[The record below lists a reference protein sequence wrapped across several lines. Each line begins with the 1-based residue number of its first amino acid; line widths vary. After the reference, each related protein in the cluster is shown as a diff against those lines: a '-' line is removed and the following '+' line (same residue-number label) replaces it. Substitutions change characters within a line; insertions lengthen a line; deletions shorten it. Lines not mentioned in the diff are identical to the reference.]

1 MFCALGVFVL
11 CWLYVF
17 PVYRLPD
24 EKEIVQGVL
33 LQQGKAWRRN
43 QTAVALFSGVESAGE
58 KNGAKILVKAEA
70 SFGFDVKEEDHVAVL
85 CDSEFIQKLL
95 EECCDPGQLF
105 AMTKMNSPMGKNL
118 WFDGEFLY
126 SVTIDNATY
135 SLLPQGNSV
144 ALYRMKSCTVLCFG
158 LSTLETYQTDKLYYG
173 LALLGVVYIYLANL
187 PVLMVET
194 VKATPFQL
202 PLKKCS
208 VVGNGGILK
217 KSGCG
222 KQIDQADFVMRCN
235 LPPLSSEY
243 SKDVGSKTQ
252 LVTANPSIIQKRF
265 QNLLWSRKAF
275 VDSVKVYNHSYIYM
289 PAFSMKTG
297 TGPSLRVYY
306 TLKDFGAKQAVLF
319 ANPNFLRD
327 IGKFWK
333 SKGIHGKRLSTGLFL
348 VSAALGLCE
357 EVTIYGFWPFSVDLH
372 GRFISHHYYDNVLPD
387 SGFHAMPEEFLQL
400 WFLHKSGVL
409 RMQLEPCEDPL
420 IQPAA

>member
-1 MFCALGVFVL
+1 RRRRRRAAMAGLAWKWPRTRLPVGASALGVFVL

-33 LQQGKAWRRN
+33 LQQGRAWRRN
-43 QTAVALFSGVESAGE
+43 HTALALFR
-58 KNGAKILVKAEA
+58 
-70 SFGFDVKEEDHVAVL
+70 
-85 CDSEFIQKLL
+85 KLL

-105 AMTKMNSPMGKNL
+105 AMTKQNSPMGKNL
-118 WFDGEFLY
+118 WFDGELLY
-126 SVTIDNATY
+126 SFTIDNATY
-135 SLLPQGNSV
+135 SLFPQ
-144 ALYRMKSCTVLCFG
+144 
-158 LSTLETYQTDKLYYG
+158 
-173 LALLGVVYIYLANL
+173 
-187 PVLMVET
+187 
-194 VKATPFQL
+194 ATPLQL
-202 PLKKCS
+202 PLRKCS

-217 KSGCG
+217 RSGCG
-222 KQIDQADFVMRCN
+222 RQIDGADFVMRCN
-235 LPPLSSEY
+235 LPPLSREY
-243 SKDVGSKTQ
+243 SKDVGTKTQ

-306 TLKDFGAKQAVLF
+306 TLQDFGAKQRVLF

-333 SKGIHGKRLSTGLFL
+333 SKGIHAKRLSTGLFL

-357 EVTIYGFWPFSVDLH
+357 EVTIYGFWPFSVDLR
-372 GRFISHHYYDNVLPD
+372 GKFISHHYYDNVLPD

-409 RMQLEPCEDPL
+409 RMQLEQCEDPL
-420 IQPAA
+420 MQPAT

>member
-1 MFCALGVFVL
+1 MPERGPVPRRRCGRRMAGLAWKWPRTRLPVGASALGVFVL

-43 QTAVALFSGVESAGE
+43 QTAVALFR
-58 KNGAKILVKAEA
+58 
-70 SFGFDVKEEDHVAVL
+70 
-85 CDSEFIQKLL
+85 KLL

-105 AMTKMNSPMGKNL
+105 AMTKLNSPMGKNL

-135 SLLPQGNSV
+135 SLFPQ
-144 ALYRMKSCTVLCFG
+144 
-158 LSTLETYQTDKLYYG
+158 
-173 LALLGVVYIYLANL
+173 
-187 PVLMVET
+187 
-194 VKATPFQL
+194 ATPFQL

-275 VDSVKVYNHSYIYM
+275 VDSVKVYNRSYIYM

-306 TLKDFGAKQAVLF
+306 TLEDFGAKQAVLF

-333 SKGIHGKRLSTGLFL
+333 SKGIHAKRLSTGLFL

-372 GRFISHHYYDNVLPD
+372 GKFISHHYYDNVLPD

-420 IQPAA
+420 IQSSA

>member
-1 MFCALGVFVL
+1 MPERGPEPRRCCGRRRRMAGMPWKWPRTRLPVGASALGVFVL

-43 QTAVALFSGVESAGE
+43 QTAVALFR
-58 KNGAKILVKAEA
+58 
-70 SFGFDVKEEDHVAVL
+70 
-85 CDSEFIQKLL
+85 KLL

-105 AMTKMNSPMGKNL
+105 AMTKLNSPMGKNL

-135 SLLPQGNSV
+135 SLFPQ
-144 ALYRMKSCTVLCFG
+144 
-158 LSTLETYQTDKLYYG
+158 
-173 LALLGVVYIYLANL
+173 
-187 PVLMVET
+187 
-194 VKATPFQL
+194 ATPFQL

-306 TLKDFGAKQAVLF
+306 TLADFGAKQTVLF

-409 RMQLEPCEDPL
+409 RMQLEPCGDPL
-420 IQPAA
+420 IQPSA

>member
-1 MFCALGVFVL
+1 MIFKDCFRAFTSCSAACELLGALEG
-11 CWLYVF
+11 
-17 PVYRLPD
+17 
-24 EKEIVQGVL
+24 
-33 LQQGKAWRRN
+33 
-43 QTAVALFSGVESAGE
+43 
-58 KNGAKILVKAEA
+58 
-70 SFGFDVKEEDHVAVL
+70 
-85 CDSEFIQKLL
+85 KLL

-135 SLLPQGNSV
+135 SLFPQ
-144 ALYRMKSCTVLCFG
+144 
-158 LSTLETYQTDKLYYG
+158 
-173 LALLGVVYIYLANL
+173 
-187 PVLMVET
+187 
-194 VKATPFQL
+194 ATPFQL

-222 KQIDQADFVMRCN
+222 RQIDQADFVMRCN

-306 TLKDFGAKQAVLF
+306 TLEDFGAKQAVLF

-333 SKGIHGKRLSTGLFL
+333 SKGIHAKRLSTGLFL

-372 GRFISHHYYDNVLPD
+372 GKFISHHYYDNVLPD

-420 IQPAA
+420 TQPSA

>member
-1 MFCALGVFVL
+1 V
-11 CWLYVF
+11 
-17 PVYRLPD
+17 P
-24 EKEIVQGVL
+24 
-33 LQQGKAWRRN
+33 
-43 QTAVALFSGVESAGE
+43 FSR
-58 KNGAKILVKAEA
+58 
-70 SFGFDVKEEDHVAVL
+70 
-85 CDSEFIQKLL
+85 KLL

-135 SLLPQGNSV
+135 SLFPQ
-144 ALYRMKSCTVLCFG
+144 
-158 LSTLETYQTDKLYYG
+158 
-173 LALLGVVYIYLANL
+173 
-187 PVLMVET
+187 
-194 VKATPFQL
+194 ATPFQL

-306 TLKDFGAKQAVLF
+306 TLADFGAKQEVLF

-327 IGKFWK
+327 ISKFWK
-333 SKGIHGKRLSTGLFL
+333 SKGIHAKRLSTGLFL

-372 GRFISHHYYDNVLPD
+372 GKFISHHYYDNVLPD

-409 RMQLEPCEDPL
+409 RMQLEPCEDPPL
-420 IQPAA
+420 IQPSA

>member
-1 MFCALGVFVL
+1 MAGLAWKWPRTRLPMGASALGVFVL

-43 QTAVALFSGVESAGE
+43 QTAVALFR
-58 KNGAKILVKAEA
+58 
-70 SFGFDVKEEDHVAVL
+70 
-85 CDSEFIQKLL
+85 KLL

-135 SLLPQGNSV
+135 SLFPQ
-144 ALYRMKSCTVLCFG
+144 
-158 LSTLETYQTDKLYYG
+158 
-173 LALLGVVYIYLANL
+173 
-187 PVLMVET
+187 
-194 VKATPFQL
+194 ATPFQL

-306 TLKDFGAKQAVLF
+306 TLEDFGAKQAVLF

-333 SKGIHGKRLSTGLFL
+333 SKECRFPL
-348 VSAALGLCE
+348 VDKLPE
-357 EVTIYGFWPFSVDLH
+357 EVTASPPPTTFLTQPHNWRQELGASNNSGDFKLNKMSDLPFWGTLRKIFTGLQGVGKGLFSHTSLPCGEITVHSLES
-372 GRFISHHYYDNVLPD
+372 FFLHYYAHTIKRD
-387 SGFHAMPEEFLQL
+387 SGREN
-400 WFLHKSGVL
+400 
-409 RMQLEPCEDPL
+409 
-420 IQPAA
+420 

>member
-1 MFCALGVFVL
+1 MAGLAWKWPRTRLPMGASALGVFVL

-43 QTAVALFSGVESAGE
+43 QTAVALFR
-58 KNGAKILVKAEA
+58 
-70 SFGFDVKEEDHVAVL
+70 
-85 CDSEFIQKLL
+85 KLL

-135 SLLPQGNSV
+135 SLFPQ
-144 ALYRMKSCTVLCFG
+144 
-158 LSTLETYQTDKLYYG
+158 
-173 LALLGVVYIYLANL
+173 
-187 PVLMVET
+187 
-194 VKATPFQL
+194 ATPFQL

-306 TLKDFGAKQAVLF
+306 TLEDFGAKQAVLF

-333 SKGIHGKRLSTGLFL
+333 SK
-348 VSAALGLCE
+348 
-357 EVTIYGFWPFSVDLH
+357 EVIL
-372 GRFISHHYYDNVLPD
+372 L
-387 SGFHAMPEEFLQL
+387 LQL
-400 WFLHKSGVL
+400 LEVCGGSGVWRANNHCGL
-409 RMQLEPCEDPL
+409 HLTRRKNIHDLSVKQTKIPFLLKFICLYAIPWDTEGKIACLSVLFSLEKLVTLPVFNAV
-420 IQPAA
+420 Q

>member
-1 MFCALGVFVL
+1 MQERSPAPRRRCGRRRRRMAGLAWKWPRTRLPVGASALGVFVL

-43 QTAVALFSGVESAGE
+43 HTAVA
-58 KNGAKILVKAEA
+58 
-70 SFGFDVKEEDHVAVL
+70 GFR
-85 CDSEFIQKLL
+85 KLL
-95 EECCDPGQLF
+95 EDCCDPGQLF
-105 AMTKMNSPMGKNL
+105 VMTKLNSPMGKNL

-126 SVTIDNATY
+126 SFTIDNTTY
-135 SLLPQGNSV
+135 SLFPQ
-144 ALYRMKSCTVLCFG
+144 
-158 LSTLETYQTDKLYYG
+158 
-173 LALLGVVYIYLANL
+173 
-187 PVLMVET
+187 
-194 VKATPFQL
+194 ATPFQL

-222 KQIDQADFVMRCN
+222 KQIDQADFVMRMLYTSDSGRRVRRGNSFGWLLQIHVYCGGSVQMDALRCN

-243 SKDVGSKTQ
+243 SKDVGTKTQ

-306 TLKDFGAKQAVLF
+306 TLEDFGAKQAVLF

-333 SKGIHGKRLSTGLFL
+333 SKGIHAKRLSTGLFL

-372 GRFISHHYYDNVLPD
+372 GKFISHHYYDNVLPD

-409 RMQLEPCEDPL
+409 RMQLEQCEDPL
-420 IQPAA
+420 VPSSA

>member
-1 MFCALGVFVL
+1 MAAAGSVCKCPRTRLPVGGASALCVFVL
-11 CWLYVF
+11 CWLYIF

-24 EKEIVQGVL
+24 EKEVMHGVL
-33 LQQGKAWRRN
+33 LQQGKAWRSN
-43 QTAVALFSGVESAGE
+43 QTAVT
-58 KNGAKILVKAEA
+58 
-70 SFGFDVKEEDHVAVL
+70 SFRKQLKD
-85 CDSEFIQKLL
+85 
-95 EECCDPGQLF
+95 CCDPGQLF
-105 AMTKMNSPMGKNL
+105 AMTKQNSPLGKNL
-118 WFDGEFLY
+118 WFDGEFLH

-135 SLLPQGNSV
+135 SLFPQ
-144 ALYRMKSCTVLCFG
+144 
-158 LSTLETYQTDKLYYG
+158 
-173 LALLGVVYIYLANL
+173 
-187 PVLMVET
+187 
-194 VKATPFQL
+194 ATPFQL

-222 KQIDQADFVMRCN
+222 RQIDQADFVMRCN

-252 LVTANPSIIQKRF
+252 LVTANPSIIEKRF
-265 QNLLWSRKAF
+265 QNLLWSRKTF

-297 TGPSLRVYY
+297 TEPSLRVYY
-306 TLKDFGAKQAVLF
+306 TLEDFGANQTVLF

-333 SKGIHGKRLSTGLFL
+333 SRGIHAKRLSTGLFL

-400 WFLHKSGVL
+400 WFLHKNGVL
-409 RMQLEPCEDPL
+409 RMQLEQCEAPL
-420 IQPAA
+420 LQSSA